1 MTTVSSAVSQEDAE
15 KLYIYARSG
24 IIPDNAPVKKST
36 PKKDPKSEIE
46 AKKNIKEESK
56 SSIADTKKIKN
67 EPKESPKDERKEQ
80 TLGNSSLNKNVTIK
94 GGVVMM
100 AISKDIRRATQDL
113 DIDFIR
119 YSLDDSAIEAFI
131 EKLNDKDIKIK
142 ITSPIKRLH
151 HQDYDGKRVFI
162 DISDNFGNVFSTKL
176 DVGVHKDID
185 IDQDELCFDLGIDS
199 NSVTLLANSKEQIC
213 VEKIKSLLKF
223 GITSTRYKDI
233 FDIYYLIN
241 KSDFDKRRFLN
252 YLDKLIFGNEL
263 IEENNITELQN
274 NLKYTL
280 SNKRFKSM
288 VNMAKNNWLGLSID
302 DTVNSILD
310 FISSLELVEV

>member
-1 MTTVSSAVSQEDAE
+1 
-15 KLYIYARSG
+15 
-24 IIPDNAPVKKST
+24 
-36 PKKDPKSEIE
+36 
-46 AKKNIKEESK
+46 
-56 SSIADTKKIKN
+56 
-67 EPKESPKDERKEQ
+67 
-80 TLGNSSLNKNVTIK
+80 
-94 GGVVMM
+94 MM

-162 DISDNFGNVFSTKL
+162 EISDNFGNIFSTKL
-176 DVGVHKDID
+176 DIGVHKDID
-185 IDQDELCFDLGIDS
+185 IEQDELCFDLGTHS
-199 NSVTLLANSKEQIC
+199 NNVILFANSKEQIC

-241 KSDFDKRRFLN
+241 KSDFDKYRFLT
-252 YLDKLIFGNEL
+252 YLDKLIFKNEL
-263 IEENNITELQN
+263 IEENDITELQN
-274 NLKYTL
+274 SLKFTL
-280 SNKRFKSM
+280 SNKKFKSM
-288 VNMAKNNWLGLSID
+288 VNMAKNNWLELSID
-302 DTVNSILD
+302 DTINSILD
-310 FISSLELVEV
+310 FISSLELVEA

>member
-1 MTTVSSAVSQEDAE
+1 MNINTIFNNYLANGYSNLNAISKTCQD
-15 KLYIYARSG
+15 
-24 IIPDNAPVKKST
+24 IILVQIS
-36 PKKDPKSEIE
+36 
-46 AKKNIKEESK
+46 
-56 SSIADTKKIKN
+56 
-67 EPKESPKDERKEQ
+67 
-80 TLGNSSLNKNVTIK
+80 NSSLNKNVTIK

-119 YSLDDSAIEAFI
+119 YSLDDSAIETFI

-199 NSVTLLANSKEQIC
+199 NSVT
-213 VEKIKSLLKF
+213 
-223 GITSTRYKDI
+223 
-233 FDIYYLIN
+233 
-241 KSDFDKRRFLN
+241 
-252 YLDKLIFGNEL
+252 
-263 IEENNITELQN
+263 
-274 NLKYTL
+274 
-280 SNKRFKSM
+280 
-288 VNMAKNNWLGLSID
+288 
-302 DTVNSILD
+302 
-310 FISSLELVEV
+310 